1 MKKKISMPSE
11 KSYFIIRQVSLK
23 ENTQHLEVAKFSS
36 ELSESTT
43 EKTVEWKT
51 QDKVWGYDDVNI
63 YKSNTGL
70 RMLLSE
76 GGWWNVKLAI
86 NKWPWVNEDMCASQL
101 NDLDKISWVGN

>member
-51 QDKVWGYDDVNI
+51 QDKV
-63 YKSNTGL
+63 
-70 RMLLSE
+70 
-76 GGWWNVKLAI
+76 
-86 NKWPWVNEDMCASQL
+86 
-101 NDLDKISWVGN
+101 